1 MLHGS
6 CLCSGVRYEIDG
18 SVEDMTNCHCGMCR
32 KAHGAAYATVVTA
45 QGKDFRYTQGEEL
58 VETYKSS
65 PELDR
70 AFCRVCGSS
79 LVVIEPKTGEV
90 FVAAGTLDDDPGIG
104 TQDAGFEITVL
115 DNDGQVALQE
125 EYAVPANSSKVLVMS
140 NFAGYIFG
148 PDEVEL
154 IPVEGTLVIETQS
167 QKIRPTYLSWYQRS
181 SAA

>member
-79 LVVIEPKTGEV
+79 LAVIEPKTGEV
-90 FVAAGTLDDDPGIG
+90 FVAAGTLDDDPGIRLESHIFVG
-104 TQDAGFEITVL
+104 SKAPWL
-115 DNDGQVALQE
+115 DILDDKPTFDEYPPE
-125 EYAVPANSSKVLVMS
+125 EK
-140 NFAGYIFG
+140 
-148 PDEVEL
+148 
-154 IPVEGTLVIETQS
+154 
-167 QKIRPTYLSWYQRS
+167 
-181 SAA
+181 